1 MLESTISKAAAE
13 LGRRGGQ
20 IGGKAKTKAKAA
32 AARQNGE
39 LGGRPRQFPK
49 CRRYGSHRFD
59 PKSQRCPCGYRRKD
73 K

>member
-13 LGRRGGQ
+13 LGRRGGR
-20 IGGKAKTKAKAA
+20 IGGKVKTKAKAA